1 MAILAITD
9 VGYKAVLRA
18 RRQGIHLK
26 VTEFAVT
33 QYASDY
39 VPDGD
44 STALLGTVL
53 YRGEIERVHATERGD
68 RIYRLF
74 VPDTS
79 ELGFIYEIGLY
90 LDTGELFAVGVCDPR
105 YDKTYRYQLRI
116 YAFLR
121 VPVTNNRVEFEGI
134 ISPTVPTVPDYC
146 DLPPANLCGN
156 NLWVV
161 KRGHC
166 GGASNDK
173 VVSRYT
179 PSLACKYANGDE
191 WGLVS
196 GSIVHSGTIRSF
208 DADEGKW
215 LTLPNMDLDKLD
227 VAMLTV
233 VKGPGRYLTRHVVW
247 DNAAQRL
254 VIADDPLLE
263 DLIPGESEVRI
274 WAGPGCCAGIYL

>member
-1 MAILAITD
+1 MA
-9 VGYKAVLRA
+9 
-18 RRQGIHLK
+18 
-26 VTEFAVT
+26 EFAVA

-44 STALLGTVL
+44 ATALLGTPL
-53 YRGEIERVHATERGD
+53 FRGPIERSHATERGD

-74 VPDTS
+74 IPDTS
-79 ELGFIYEIGLY
+79 TFGFIYEVGLY
-90 LDTGELFAVGVCDPR
+90 LETGELFAVGVCDPR

-121 VPVTNNRVEFEGI
+121 VPVDNDRVEFEGI
-134 ISPTVPTVPDYC
+134 ISPTVPTVPDYS
-146 DLPPANLCGN
+146 DLPPANMCGN

-166 GGASNDK
+166 GGDSNSK
-173 VVSRYT
+173 VLARYT
-179 PSLACKYANGDE
+179 PSLVCKYANGDE

-196 GSIVHSGTIRSF
+196 GSIIHSGGIQGF

-215 LTLPNMDLDKLD
+215 LSVAGRDFSGLD
-227 VAMLTV
+227 VGMLTA

-247 DNAAQRL
+247 DPEAQRL
-254 VIADDPLLE
+254 AIVDEPLLE
-263 DLIPGESEVRI
+263 DLVPGETEVRI